1 MAEKTVDAPNN
12 EKVTIEVDPLMDAA
26 FQRTKAAQDANAAA
40 GEAEHNR
47 IDNAGSA
54 AKAGYGGGSETPPMT
69 KRVEGV
75 EEAYERLGI
84 KK

>member
-12 EKVTIEVDPLMDAA
+12 EKVSIEVDPLMDGAL
-26 FQRTKAAQDANAAA
+26 QRTKAAQDANLAA
-40 GEAEHNR
+40 GEAERKR

-54 AKAGYGGGSETPPMT
+54 AAAGYGGGSETPPLG

>member
-1 MAEKTVDAPNN
+1 MKKTVAGPNN
-12 EKVTIEVDPLMDAA
+12 ENVTIEVDPLMDGAI
-26 FQRTKAAQDANAAA
+26 QRTKAAQDANAAA